1 MSIPESVFPLQAEAP
16 AEAAEKMEDPPLS
29 VSETLERLKA
39 ATEQKPK
46 EQVERRGAFLG
57 ATALL
62 CLCFLAAFEQLGLG
76 FFFFFFWLFE
86 PFGGFFSPLPNC

>member
-46 EQVERRGAFLG
+46 EQVERRAFWVLR
-57 ATALL
+57 
-62 CLCFLAAFEQLGLG
+62 LCFVLFWRLLNNLALA
-76 FFFFFFWLFE
+76 FFFLAF
-86 PFGGFFSPLPNC
+86 